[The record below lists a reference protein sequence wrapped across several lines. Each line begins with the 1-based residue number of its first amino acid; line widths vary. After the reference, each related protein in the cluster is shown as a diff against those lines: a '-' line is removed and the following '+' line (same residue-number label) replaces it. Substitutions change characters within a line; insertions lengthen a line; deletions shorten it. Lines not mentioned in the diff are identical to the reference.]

1 MSTQDKKKV
10 SNWVPLCCTV
20 GVELV
25 TVNFDGCVK
34 FEINGISL
42 YTKNDSEQIQSI
54 SLSLSIFHI
63 MFFDISTTVIF
74 SFSLLVPITVS

>member
-1 MSTQDKKKV
+1 MSTQDKKKKV

-25 TVNFDGCVK
+25 TVNCDGCVK

-54 SLSLSIFHI
+54 SL
-63 MFFDISTTVIF
+63 
-74 SFSLLVPITVS
+74 